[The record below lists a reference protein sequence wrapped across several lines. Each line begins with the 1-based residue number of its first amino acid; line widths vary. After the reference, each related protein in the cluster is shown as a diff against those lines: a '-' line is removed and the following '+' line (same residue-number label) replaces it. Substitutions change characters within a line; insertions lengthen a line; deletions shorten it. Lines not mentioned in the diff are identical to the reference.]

1 MTSGLGE
8 VQRMTER
15 YGFGST
21 FSLLALDRGSANKV
35 GGGEGGSRSLPWENG
50 NISSQKIIPALS

>member
-1 MTSGLGE
+1 
-8 VQRMTER
+8 MTER